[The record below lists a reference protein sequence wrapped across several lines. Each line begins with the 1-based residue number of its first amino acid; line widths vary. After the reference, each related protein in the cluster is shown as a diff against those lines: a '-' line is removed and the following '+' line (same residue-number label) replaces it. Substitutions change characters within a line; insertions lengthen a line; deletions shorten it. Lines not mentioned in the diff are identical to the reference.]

1 MNNRNKIHAKKDRKH
16 HSEIMKKP
24 FQLKDAKLI
33 HVLISFLNINDIL
46 QMRGINSTIKN
57 VIINSNI
64 YKKYLKFRKE
74 FIIQNSKEKII
85 LVDENSRKINKKKSI
100 VKYGV
105 SYYIYDKTNN
115 SSVVE
120 KLNSHID
127 FNKFNIKELISNNQE
142 KIKKLS
148 KKYNLNIYEE
158 ISIISGLLEVKYSN
172 EKLKI
177 RELILNKKMEDG
189 IFYLSK
195 VIFNLPEKILMN
207 IDLSGNNF
215 KLNNIKIV
223 SKLIKIHYLTLE
235 KLNLSN
241 NFIDDSSCKY
251 LFNSLI
257 NCISIK
263 ILNLSKNQISNN
275 GLDYAEKFLLNNI
288 TLTNLNLSNNLLG
301 IKGIALLTQCLINN
315 KNLKL
320 KVLDLSLNGIETK
333 GIAALSKYFKC
344 NNQLSSLLIGGNFIC
359 DEGVKFFSDSLSNN
373 SNFKLELLSF
383 ENNNISE
390 NGGKFISH
398 LISHYNYLFTLDLKN
413 NNLCDEGVI
422 NSLSN
427 SNSKVITIDFSENN
441 LGENSLKSI
450 NDFINTNSNLKN
462 IILDNNNFKNY
473 SHIIKDILINKHS
486 NLKMISLKSCQIGE
500 NIDLIFEGLTKNH
513 KLFEINL
520 TDNTIG
526 YYSKQ
531 FQSII
536 PCLNENKT
544 LNKIIL
550 DSNLLNDEHL
560 QILSDSLNQNKSLK
574 EIHLNNNNFSIS
586 VFSVF
591 YKKIYKKSKKCEY
604 NNCGVPEIDL
614 NDIRK
619 LERKLSNVLNY
630 IPKEEV
636 IDDDN
641 KLSRSY
647 LN

>member
-1 MNNRNKIHAKKDRKH
+1 MNRNKIHAKKDKKH
-16 HSEIMKKP
+16 HPETTKKP
-24 FQLKDAKLI
+24 FQLKDETIINHLI
-33 HVLISFLNINDIL
+33 TFLNINDIL
-46 QMRGINSTIKN
+46 QIRGINSTIRN
-57 VIINSNI
+57 IIINSSI

-74 FIIQNSKEKII
+74 FLIQNPEEKIV
-85 LVDENSRKINKKKSI
+85 LVDENSRKINKKKSFI
-100 VKYGV
+100 KYGV
-105 SYYIYDKTNN
+105 SYYVYNKSNNN
-115 SSVVE
+115 SNVE
-120 KLNSHID
+120 KLTSHID
-127 FNKFNIKELISNNQE
+127 FNKFNIKELISNNKE
-142 KIKKLS
+142 KIKQLS
-148 KKYNLNIYEE
+148 KKYNLNTFEE
-158 ISIISGLLEVKYSN
+158 VSIISGLLEVKYSN

-177 RELILNKKMEDG
+177 KELILNKKMEDG

-195 VIFNLPEKILMN
+195 VMFHVPEKILMN
-207 IDLSGNNF
+207 IDLSGNDF

-223 SKLIKIHYLTLE
+223 SKLIKLNYQTLE

-241 NFIDDSSCKY
+241 NYIDDLSCKY

-257 NCISIK
+257 NCICLK

-275 GLDYAEKFLLNNI
+275 GLDYAEKFLLNNT
-288 TLTNLNLSNNLLG
+288 TLTTLNLSNNLLG
-301 IKGIALLTQCLINN
+301 IKGITFLTQCLINN

-333 GIAALSKYFKC
+333 GIISFSNYFKS
-344 NNQLSSLLIGGNFIC
+344 NNQLSSLLIGGNYIC
-359 DEGVKFFSDSLSNN
+359 DEGVKFFSECLAYN
-373 SNFKLELLSF
+373 SNFKLEILSF
-383 ENNNISE
+383 ENNNINE
-390 NGGKFISH
+390 NGGTFISH
-398 LISHYNYLFTLDLKN
+398 LISRYNYLNTIDLKN

-427 SNSKVITIDFSENN
+427 FNSKVITMDLSENN

-450 NDFINTNSNLKN
+450 NEFVNINSNLKN
-462 IILDNNNFKNY
+462 IILDNNNFKNC
-473 SHIIKDILINKHS
+473 SNIIKDLLMNKKS
-486 NLKMISLKSCQIGE
+486 NLKMISFKNCQIGE
-500 NIDLIFEGLTKNH
+500 NIDLMFEGLAKNN
-513 KLFEINL
+513 KLIEINL
-520 TDNTIG
+520 TDNIIG
-526 YYSKQ
+526 NYSKQ

-536 PCLNENKT
+536 PCLKENKT

-560 QILSDSLNQNKSLK
+560 QMLSESINDNKSLK
-574 EIHLNNNNFSIS
+574 EINLNNNNFSIS
-586 VFSVF
+586 VFSGF